1 MDKYQRDVEQIKTI
15 ADKYNIQIDELAG
28 NIIIARTIYGSWRF
42 DITDKPY
49 DLYHRPIF
57 MWNYNESIK
66 YNDGYHRQ
74 NKFFTDFEDLLN
86 YIYRHDIKAHKHPGP
101 KKSIPSPAKK
111 KNDQGISRKKKNFHS
126 KKKKKI

>member
-1 MDKYQRDVEQIKTI
+1 MDKYQHEVEQIKTI

-49 DLYHRPIF
+49 DLYHRPIC
-57 MWNYNESIK
+57 MWNYKESIK

-74 NKFFTDFEDLLN
+74 SFLQILR
-86 YIYRHDIKAHKHPGP
+86 IY
-101 KKSIPSPAKK
+101 
-111 KNDQGISRKKKNFHS
+111 
-126 KKKKKI
+126 